1 MTRGA
6 GTPRRPRRRPP
17 VLPSICGA
25 LACLLILTSLGCAKK
40 SAPAENS
47 GPVLRLSQRNE
58 PGDLD
63 PAVVTLPDEVSVL
76 RALSE
81 GLLIP
86 GPQGTEPRPGVAE
99 SFTVSPDG
107 LTYTF
112 RLRAQAR
119 WSNGDPVTA
128 QDFHDSYRRLLTPAT
143 AATKAGVFYPVKNA
157 RAFVRGELTDF
168 AAVGIQVVDARTLRV
183 ILEQPTPR
191 FAHYVASG
199 PWLPVHGPTVQKHG
213 RKWTQPGNFVGNGPF
228 TLVEWRS
235 QQRLVVQ
242 KNPHWHGAAGVRLA
256 AIQFIRFDSGDAEE
270 RAYRAGQVDVTM
282 AVPESKVAV
291 YQQERPAELHRS
303 PMLETRYLTFNTQRA
318 PLSDPRVRRA
328 LALAINRSRLA
339 ERVTRGGQLP
349 ADRFVPPGLSASNG
363 SRSADHAYDPE
374 QARQLLAAAGFTGAS
389 FPRLELSA
397 WSNTPVL
404 EAIQAMWQQE
414 LGLHVVLAVRDAKVH
429 LNALATGG
437 YDIGFITAIPDV
449 ADPANLLAD
458 FASGAPENYPQW
470 SDAPFDRQLATALR
484 EGQASARDAA
494 LLAAETRLLEAA
506 PLTPLYFNSKIWLM
520 SPRVRGWQEDGL
532 WSRTYHQV
540 YLE

>member
-1 MTRGA
+1 M
-6 GTPRRPRRRPP
+6 RPTAFITAARCA
-17 VLPSICGA
+17 LLA
-25 LACLLILTSLGCAKK
+25 LALLAHSGCTKK
-40 SAPAENS
+40 AESSASP
-47 GPVLRLSQRNE
+47 GGVLRLSQRNE

-63 PAVVTLPDEVSVL
+63 PAVVTLPDEFSVL

-86 GPQGTEPRPGVAE
+86 GPNGSDPLPGAAE
-99 SFTVSPDG
+99 SFAVSPDG

-112 RLRAQAR
+112 RLRGTAR
-119 WSNGDPVTA
+119 WSNGDKVTA

-157 RAFVRGELTDF
+157 RAFVRGELKDF
-168 AAVGIQVVDARTLRV
+168 GAVGIQVIDTLTLRV
-183 ILEQPTPR
+183 TLEQPTPR
-191 FAHYVASG
+191 FPHYVASG
-199 PWLPVHGPTVQKHG
+199 PWLPIHLPTVQKHG
-213 RKWTQPGNFVGNGPF
+213 RTWTQPGNFVGNGPF
-228 TLVEWRS
+228 TLTEWRG
-235 QQRLVVQ
+235 QQRIVVK

-256 AIQFIRFDSGDAEE
+256 EIQFIRFDSGDAEE
-270 RAYRAGQVDVTM
+270 RAYRAGQIDVTM

-291 YQQERPAELHRS
+291 YAQERPSELHRT
-303 PMLETRYLTFNTQRA
+303 PMLETRYFTFNTQRP
-318 PLSDPRVRRA
+318 PLTDERVRRA

-349 ADRFVPPGLSASNG
+349 AASLVPAGLRPATAVAPAG
-363 SRSADHAYDPE
+363 HVYDPE
-374 QARQLLAAAGFTGAS
+374 TARKLLAAAGFPGAS

-414 LGLHVVLAVRDAKVH
+414 LGITVAIAVRDAKVH

-449 ADPANLLAD
+449 ADAANLLAD
-458 FASGAPENYPQW
+458 FTTSAPENYPQW
-470 SDAPFDRQLATALR
+470 SDVAFDRQLAAALA
-484 EGQASARDAA
+484 EPKTSFRDAA
-494 LLAAETRLLEAA
+494 LTAAETRLLEAA
-506 PLTPLYFNSKIWLM
+506 PLTPVYFNSKIWLM
-520 SPRVRGWQEDGL
+520 SPRVRGWHEDGL